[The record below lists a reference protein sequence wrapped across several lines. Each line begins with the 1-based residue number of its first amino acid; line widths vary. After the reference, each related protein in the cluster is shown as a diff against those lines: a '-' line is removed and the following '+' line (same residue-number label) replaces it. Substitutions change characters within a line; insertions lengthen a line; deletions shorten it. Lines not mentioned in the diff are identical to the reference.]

1 MISRKD
7 SYRTCGLGL
16 NSEPV
21 QNQFEP
27 VQPSFSQSSQT
38 MHTLQQLSV
47 KVTQYIHI
55 SDTIHTHQQL
65 SHSSPPSKTVDWA
78 EVLFSLDISVAWE
91 KELEDSVQLC
101 PVQLRGESKLTLAQ
115 LLPES
120 PEWMV

>member
-27 VQPSFSQSSQT
+27 VQPSLSQTSQT
-38 MHTLQQLSV
+38 MHTHQQLSV
-47 KVTQYIHI
+47 KVTQYIHMC
-55 SDTIHTHQQL
+55 DTIHTHQQL
-65 SHSSPPSKTVDWA
+65 SHSSPSSKTVDWA
-78 EVLFSLDISVAWE
+78 DVLFGSDISVARE
-91 KELEDSVQLC
+91 KELEDSAQQC
-101 PVQLRGESKLTLAQ
+101 PVSLRRESKLTLAQ

-120 PEWMV
+120 P